1 MTIQELLDELKKF
14 PPDSLIF
21 AEDFL
26 IVIYEN
32 LEGRVGRI
40 LGTINT

>member
-1 MTIQELLDELKKF
+1 MTIQELLDELKKY

-26 IVIYEN
+26 IAIYEDN
-32 LEGRVGRI
+32 EGRVGEI
-40 LGTINT
+40 LGTIST